1 MSVKKIVLFSFF
13 AFFCILSSCGKNGL
27 NGPLIWNVGRLDSV
41 RKNPE
46 GYRFVRTLL
55 KECDI
60 ICKEKPI
67 AITDKQKTFA
77 PNPHY
82 YCSIGTY
89 WWPDSLNKGQYV
101 NRDGHR
107 NPESQ
112 EYDNK
117 RLGDMVNR
125 CKKLSVAYY
134 LKGEQRY
141 YDAFVR
147 QLQVWFVNK
156 ETYMLPNFEY
166 AQVVPGRNGN
176 NGRSSGLI
184 SIYGFNTVLECI
196 RLVSLKCSLD
206 KTLLSELRT
215 WFKDFAKWADEG
227 KLGNNLRQT
236 NNNIVLAYD
245 VTLVNMFLFGENEQR
260 AKEIADEFADKRVY
274 RQIDENGR
282 QAEELKRTKA
292 FSYSVFN
299 LTHVMDFCYLVRYW
313 YPDYYQ
319 KYGKRVD
326 KAFDFLFYY
335 SANQES
341 FPYKQ
346 IVSWRGPVRT
356 LKNQLRRRDR
366 LKGKLNL
373 NLDSKMK
380 VSLDDILLN

>member
-1 MSVKKIVLFSFF
+1 MKRFFIFIFLTSFF
-13 AFFCILSSCGKNGL
+13 TLTSCGKIEVES
-27 NGPLIWNVGRLDSV
+27 PLVWNIELLDSI
-41 RKNPE
+41 RQNPE
-46 GYRFVRTLL
+46 GFQFVSRLL
-55 KECDI
+55 KECDS
-60 ICKEKPI
+60 ICKANPI

-89 WWPDSLNKGQYV
+89 WWPDSLNKGKYV
-101 NRDGHR
+101 NRDGFQ
-107 NPESQ
+107 NPEIQ
-112 EYDNK
+112 EYDYK
-117 RLGDMVNR
+117 RLSDMVSR

-134 LKGEQRY
+134 LKGDQRY
-141 YDAFVR
+141 FDAFVQ

-156 ETYMLPNFEY
+156 ETYMLPNFKY

-176 NGRSSGLI
+176 KGRSAGLI
-184 SIYGFNTVLECI
+184 DIYRFNSLLESI
-196 RLVSLKCSLD
+196 RLISLRKD
-206 KTLLSELRT
+206 IDNALLFALRT
-215 WFKDFAKWADEG
+215 WFGEFAKWAEKSSVG
-227 KLGNNLRQT
+227 KKLQQT

-245 VTLVNMFLFGENEQR
+245 VTMVNMYLFAGSEDM
-260 AKEIADEFADKRVY
+260 AKEIVDEFAEKRLY
-274 RQIDENGR
+274 RQIDENGM
-282 QAEELKRTKA
+282 QSEELRRSKA
-292 FSYSVFN
+292 FTYSVFN
-299 LTHVMDFCYLVRYW
+299 LTHIMDFCYLVRYW

-366 LKGKLNL
+366 LNGKHNL
-373 NLDSKMK
+373 NSESKMK